1 MNNGIVRMMHYQ
13 ITTVVAAA
21 AAAAPIF
28 LEITPDE
35 AGSFKGFPERI
46 WCEISTGQIPLW
58 LPNQ

>member
-1 MNNGIVRMMHYQ
+1 MKNGIVRMMHYQ
-13 ITTVVAAA
+13 ITTVA

-28 LEITPDE
+28 LEITPGE